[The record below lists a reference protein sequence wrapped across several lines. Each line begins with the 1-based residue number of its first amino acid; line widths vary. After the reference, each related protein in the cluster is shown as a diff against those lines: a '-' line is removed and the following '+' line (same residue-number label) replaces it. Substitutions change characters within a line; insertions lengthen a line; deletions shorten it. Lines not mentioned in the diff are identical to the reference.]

1 MVTLVSSHTAL
12 VALFR
17 RQNFFQHVEYN
28 NVLVGSIL
36 FDSCIRIGD
45 LVPLLKFSIIF
56 EYSLFPAWWLDS
68 FISAVESPV
77 YSTASQDLGES
88 NVNAR

>member
-1 MVTLVSSHTAL
+1 MVRLISSHTAL

-36 FDSCIRIGD
+36 FNSCTGVSD
-45 LVPLLKFSIIF
+45 LVPL
-56 EYSLFPAWWLDS
+56 ARH
-68 FISAVESPV
+68 
-77 YSTASQDLGES
+77 TNDLGTLP
-88 NVNAR
+88 VTVLVA